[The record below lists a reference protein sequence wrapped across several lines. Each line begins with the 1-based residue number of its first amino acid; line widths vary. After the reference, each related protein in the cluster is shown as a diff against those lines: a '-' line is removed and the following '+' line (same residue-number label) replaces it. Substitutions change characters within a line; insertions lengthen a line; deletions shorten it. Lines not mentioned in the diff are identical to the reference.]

1 MRTLTIGQLAKHAGV
16 GVETVRFYER
26 KGLLDEPPRR
36 ESGYR
41 QYALEVVARLQFIR
55 RAKELGFSLKEIGDL
70 LSLRV
75 DPASTCDEVK
85 SRAEAKI
92 TDIDTKLRDLQ
103 RMKAALVTLAAA
115 CNGSGPISQCPI
127 LDAMGSENLSVSP
140 AMGGADA
147 RD

>member
-1 MRTLTIGQLAKHAGV
+1 M
-16 GVETVRFYER
+16 RFYER

-36 ESGYR
+36 ESGYC
-41 QYALEVVARLQFIR
+41 QYAWEVVARLQFIR

-75 DPASTCDEVK
+75 DPESTCDEVK

-92 TDIDTKLRDLQ
+92 ADIDTKLRDLQ

-115 CNGSGPISQCPI
+115 CSGRGPISQCPI
-127 LDAMGSENLSVSP
+127 LDAMGSEDLSVSS
-140 AMGGADA
+140 AVGGS
-147 RD
+147 